1 MVDLKLKTVVI
12 IATLIMAIA
21 WVQNT
26 CVYAGETISSSE
38 IWSELLQ
45 RAPYPYTIPLAPEES
60 TAIDGTYTKFELKE
74 SPPIPCR
81 RCPDYASEGGIWKIN
96 FNKGVFRI
104 MHTVTRWKSMGT
116 FILSGDQLIL
126 ANDPTC
132 QEVIGVYGWRFE
144 KGTLIL
150 KVIAD
155 PCAIELRGKNLAG
168 LPWLSCQPSNT
179 EAATTD
185 HWLKPA
191 GCDD

>member
-1 MVDLKLKTVVI
+1 
-12 IATLIMAIA
+12 
-21 WVQNT
+21 
-26 CVYAGETISSSE
+26 
-38 IWSELLQ
+38 
-45 RAPYPYTIPLAPEES
+45 
-60 TAIDGTYTKFELKE
+60 
-74 SPPIPCR
+74 
-81 RCPDYASEGGIWKIN
+81 
-96 FNKGVFRI
+96 
-104 MHTVTRWKSMGT
+104 MGT